1 MGADLVFSSGD
12 RPRRAACRA
21 ALHAAAAAWAKV
33 STAAISCSSHA
44 SAKLKSGNLSDFP
57 CDNVNPNP
65 NKNPELRG
73 TTWVS
78 DAVGQENGIM
88 LMVR

>member
-44 SAKLKSGNLSDFP
+44 SAKLKSGNLSYFP

-65 NKNPELRG
+65 NKNLELRG
-73 TTWVS
+73 TTWVLTLLGRRMGS
-78 DAVGQENGIM
+78 C
-88 LMVR
+88 